1 MGDLRV
7 GTMRVSGRCVAVVA
21 AAVVIALAGWAATA
35 RAGDATPP
43 STDEL
48 IRRLTPVAEPQ
59 KPAFRGIQIN
69 GKPQS
74 GGPDETQKPSVDLAV
89 NFAFGSAQLTAY
101 GELMLDNLGRALTA
115 PALEGSRFSID
126 GHTDAVGSADL
137 NQRLS
142 EQRAETVRQYLIAR
156 YGVDAGRLEAHG
168 FGFTHLLDANDPTNG
183 VNRRVEI
190 TNLGAAQ

>member
-1 MGDLRV
+1 MGSLRFGTVTVALLAAIVV
-7 GTMRVSGRCVAVVA
+7 GLC
-21 AAVVIALAGWAATA
+21 GWATTA
-35 RAGDATPP
+35 RAGDAAAP

-48 IRRLTPVAEPQ
+48 IRRLQPTGAPP
-59 KPAFRGIQIN
+59 KPAFRGIEIG
-69 GKPQS
+69 GKPPS
-74 GGPDETQKPSVDLAV
+74 GGPDQTQKPSVDLAV
-89 NFAFGSAQLTAY
+89 NFAFGSAQLTAD
-101 GELMLDNLGRALTA
+101 GELLLDNLGRALEA

-126 GHTDAVGSADL
+126 GHTDAVGSADF

-168 FGFTHLLDANDPTNG
+168 FGFTHLLDASDPTNG
-183 VNRRVEI
+183 INRRVEI